1 MSKRRWSYENKFGCK
16 SKYLSEK
23 RNSNKLE
30 VKNDKKY
37 KGDYVKILL
46 GYLLGFGIGLRV
58 YREVLNFFR
67 VFKYV

>member
-1 MSKRRWSYENKFGCK
+1 M
-16 SKYLSEK
+16 SEK